1 VRRILS
7 YIVLLGLAA
16 AVPAGAQR
24 AGDVPR
30 RPRLAADA
38 DSNDARAYMQ
48 LAEQRLADR
57 PREAADAFY
66 WASQINPTLADALY
80 GRYTALLMADPRLL
94 VPYWQGERRLMRNP
108 QVIALDSLYYRALTM
123 DPLLYRKFESFLF
136 RSYLDAWTRDALD
149 NSGGHSFTDA
159 DKARIIQDMMLDAG
173 HYVRAR
179 EAYAA
184 GRFAE
189 ALRLYGDAISQARRK
204 SYVLTDR
211 ARLHAHM
218 GSIPAALADMTRALE
233 EKRGEDDNQRELVHL
248 YESKALLEHG
258 IGMLHERNNDRAA
271 AREAYG
277 RALTED
283 LSFYPAHVRMAALAL
298 AAGDAEAAVA
308 EYGLAAQTTSEPS
321 VLYVYGAVLA
331 QTGKLDEAAAQF
343 ERVIAAA
350 PYYPDPHFGLAMV
363 RDAQGNTAAATE
375 AYRGFLARASRG
387 HARRAHAEQRVQAL
401 ASAGTA
407 P

>member
-1 VRRILS
+1 
-7 YIVLLGLAA
+7 
-16 AVPAGAQR
+16 
-24 AGDVPR
+24 
-30 RPRLAADA
+30 
-38 DSNDARAYMQ
+38 
-48 LAEQRLADR
+48 
-57 PREAADAFY
+57 
-66 WASQINPTLADALY
+66 
-80 GRYTALLMADPRLL
+80 
-94 VPYWQGERRLMRNP
+94 
-108 QVIALDSLYYRALTM
+108 
-123 DPLLYRKFESFLF
+123 
-136 RSYLDAWTRDALD
+136 
-149 NSGGHSFTDA
+149 
-159 DKARIIQDMMLDAG
+159 
-173 HYVRAR
+173 
-179 EAYAA
+179 
-184 GRFAE
+184 
-189 ALRLYGDAISQARRK
+189 
-204 SYVLTDR
+204 
-211 ARLHAHM
+211 
-218 GSIPAALADMTRALE
+218 
-233 EKRGEDDNQRELVHL
+233 
-248 YESKALLEHG
+248 
-258 IGMLHERNNDRAA
+258 MLHERNNDRAA